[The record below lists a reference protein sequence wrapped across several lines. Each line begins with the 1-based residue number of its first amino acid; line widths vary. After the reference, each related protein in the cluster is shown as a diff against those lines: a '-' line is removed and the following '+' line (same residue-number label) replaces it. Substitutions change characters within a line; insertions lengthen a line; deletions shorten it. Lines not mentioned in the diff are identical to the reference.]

1 MRSETRSG
9 RPANFDNRGGT
20 GGLWQQY
27 YKCTLRDLPARLRD
41 WQGDNNDVISSMY
54 NRAEVQRSQEQLRN
68 RRGSFINGAELEPF
82 QIDARAYEKEQ
93 LELFV
98 VNDFQPSHET
108 TRLDRLLHVGSSG
121 RRQGRLYEPCPEF
134 QLQTIARA
142 AHVIYGVNYD
152 VAFILAL
159 RTTVFGNALPYSKFM
174 MCNIVT
180 FNLHIFAHNLP
191 PRLHTSTS
199 IELPWDIRHSG
210 RDNMNIYNRIVDF
223 SRDIQRQVNS
233 FISGECPNVAYA
245 MVFGEPAFDI
255 VNDSWFSSNV
265 ENLTGTRFIAHPMRM
280 RRRWIT
286 HDDRVNIVRAFSKF
300 LSRAM
305 GVTYR
310 DPLDLSSTELNDVL
324 WCRQTVTVRG
334 MPASRASLL
343 RLNARMEELLPLL
356 QNSEQAHVWDDGIP
370 TWLQEYIMRLKTKDY
385 RGLVNRINSALRIS
399 PSHLGVWRCSA
410 ETCTRGAQLSLYGSK
425 CSQTGGIQCDSTL
438 HCMPNG
444 NFVGLLARCTTATC
458 KSYGL
463 FNHQCTKCKKGKN
476 KKAGASVPRYHQP
489 LPSAGEVIPWNQTY
503 YIDKYIDCQFVR
515 TYKDANLVGREVL
528 SECRNLRRGHPNF
541 PLTSVHYLCLGNIA
555 TRALRSAGTDEN
567 DETKFGRKSEF
578 MTALKNQLKNNGR
591 YDGEITIGN
600 VTFRSKPHNHL

>member
-41 WQGDNNDVISSMY
+41 WQGSNNDVISPMY
-54 NRAEVQRSQEQLRN
+54 NRAEVQRSQEELHN
-68 RRGSFINGAELEPF
+68 RRGSFINGEQLEPF

-142 AHVIYGVNYD
+142 AHVIYDVDYD

-159 RTTVFGNALPYSKFM
+159 RTTMFGNALPYSKFM
-174 MCNIVT
+174 MCTLVM
-180 FNLHIFAHNLP
+180 FDLHIFAHNLP

-199 IELPWDIRHSG
+199 IELPFDIRHSG
-210 RDNMNIYNRIVDF
+210 QDNMNIYNRIVDF

-233 FISGECPNVAYA
+233 FICGECPNVAYA

-265 ENLTGTRFIAHPMRM
+265 ENLTGTRFIDHPMRM
-280 RRRWIT
+280 RFRWIT
-286 HDDRVNIVRAFSKF
+286 HDARIRIIRPISMF

-310 DPLDLSSTELNDVL
+310 DPVDLSLDLLNDIL

-334 MPASRASLL
+334 QPANRAGLL
-343 RLNARMEELLPLL
+343 RLTARMEELLPLL

-370 TWLQEYIMRLKTKDY
+370 TWLQEYIMGLKREEY
-385 RGLVNRINSALRIS
+385 RGFVNRINSALRNS
-399 PSHLGVWRCSA
+399 PRHLGLWQCSK
-410 ETCTRGAQLSLYGSK
+410 ETCTRGAQLALYG
-425 CSQTGGIQCDSTL
+425 TGCGHRGCTSAL
-438 HCMPNG
+438 RCMPDG
-444 NFVGLLARCTTATC
+444 NFVGLLAHCTTASC
-458 KSYGL
+458 KNYGL
-463 FNHQCTKCKKGKN
+463 FNEQCKRCMET
-476 KKAGASVPRYHQP
+476 GAYFRLSSPP
-489 LPSAGEVIPWNQTY
+489 AGEVIPWNKKY
-503 YIDKYIDCQFVR
+503 YIDKYIDDQFDR
-515 TYKDANLVGREVL
+515 TCKNVNSVGREVL
-528 SECRNLRRGHPNF
+528 SECRNLRRSCSNF
-541 PLTSVHYLCLGNIA
+541 PLTSVRYLCLDNNA
-555 TRALRSAGTDEN
+555 TRALRSTGTDEN
-567 DETKFGRKSEF
+567 DDKKFVQCVF
-578 MTALKNQLKNNGR
+578 MGALKKQLKNNGR
-591 YDGEITIGN
+591 FDGEITIGN
-600 VTFRSKPHNHL
+600 VTYRSKPHNRL